1 MAPAEKITET
11 ATAQAVDIIGLSG
24 LIRRSSDEMVHVE
37 QEMER
42 LDFDLPLLIGGAT
55 TSRAHTAVKIAPH
68 YSGPTVH
75 VLDASR
81 AAGVVGALIS
91 DELKSSFVGKNISD
105 QQRLREDY
113 AKRSSD
119 KKLISIEKARE
130 RRTPV
135 DWATTRIDVPD
146 FIGCRAISNQPLDE
160 LVPYIDWSPF
170 FHTWEM
176 RGRFPKIFDDPEV
189 GEQARQ
195 LCEDAQKLLQDRS
208 EEHTSELQSH
218 LNLVCRLL
226 LEKKKKQEGKS
237 TTVQSCSF
245 YSKRSIAERSI

>member
-1 MAPAEKITET
+1 MKRI
-11 ATAQAVDIIGLSG
+11 DSK
-24 LIRRSSDEMVHVE
+24 
-37 QEMER
+37 
-42 LDFDLPLLIGGAT
+42 LPLLKGGAT

-91 DELKSSFVGKNISD
+91 DELKSNFVGKNISD

-113 AKRSSD
+113 AKRSAD
-119 KKLISIEKARE
+119 KKLISIGQARE
-130 RRTPV
+130 RRTPI

-146 FIGCRAISNQPLDE
+146 FLGWRAISNQPLDE

-195 LCEDAQKLLQDRS
+195 LFEDAQKLLQDIVKGKLFTAKGVYGFWPANSVGDDIELYTDESRS
-208 EEHTSELQSH
+208 EVL
-218 LNLVCRLL
+218 
-226 LEKKKKQEGKS
+226 
-237 TTVQSCSF
+237 TTFHMLRQQMAKPAGQF
-245 YSKRSIAERSI
+245 NH